1 MANRKG
7 QLSARVTMDDVAREA
22 GVSRGLVSLALR
34 DAYGVSGT
42 TRDRI
47 LAVAQ
52 RLNYQPNALASGLAR
67 RTNNTLGVFLLDLH
81 NELFADIYDGI
92 RDVATEARTE
102 LVLSVGSTGGTLDKP
117 ALDALVRAQVEVVV
131 AAGLLLSD
139 KELASYHESLHL
151 VSVAR
156 RVPGADSVTSS
167 NELGAKLAVLHLLE
181 LGHRRVLHLAA
192 PSSDGYRGRRR
203 GFIRTMKAAGLQ
215 PQIVVSDYSREEAAR
230 MIGPILDSPD
240 RPTAVFAHNDQ
251 TALGVLDALHSRGI
265 GVPEEMS
272 VIGYDNTSASRPPG
286 IALTTVDLHGEEL
299 GRRAAEIA
307 LARMADP
314 DAPAM
319 EQTFRPTLVVRGTT
333 APPAA

>member
-1 MANRKG
+1 M
-7 QLSARVTMDDVAREA
+7 RVTMDEVAREA

-34 DAYGVSGT
+34 DAYGVSDA

-47 LAVAQ
+47 LAVAR

-67 RTNNTLGVFLLDLH
+67 RTTNTLGVFLLDLH

-92 RDVATEARTE
+92 RDVATAANVE
-102 LVLSVGSTGGTLDKP
+102 LVLSVGATGGTLDRP

-139 KELASYHESLHL
+139 EDLASYRRLLHL

-156 RVPGADSVTSS
+156 RVPGGDNVVSN
-167 NELGAKLAVLHLLE
+167 NELGAKLAVSHLLE
-181 LGHRRVLHLAA
+181 LGHRQILHLAA
-192 PSSDGYRGRRR
+192 PTSDGYRGRRR
-203 GFIRTMKAAGLQ
+203 GYSRVMKAAGLQ
-215 PQIVVSDYSREEAAR
+215 PQIVVSDYSRTDAAR
-230 MIGPILDSPD
+230 VIGPILDSTD

-251 TALGVLDALHSRGI
+251 TALGVLDALHSRRI
-265 GVPEEMS
+265 RVPDEMS

-307 LARMADP
+307 LARMAHP
-314 DAPAM
+314 DAPPM
-319 EQTFRPTLVVRGTT
+319 DQNFKPTLVIRGTT
-333 APPAA
+333 APPAV

>member
-1 MANRKG
+1 
-7 QLSARVTMDDVAREA
+7 MDDVAREA

-34 DAYGVSGT
+34 DAYGVSDA

-67 RTNNTLGVFLLDLH
+67 RTTNTLGVFLLDLH

-92 RDVATEARTE
+92 RDVATAAGVE
-102 LVLSVGSTGGTLDKP
+102 LVLSVGSISGTLDKP

-139 KELASYHESLHL
+139 KDLGSYRKLLHL

-156 RVPGADSVTSS
+156 RVPGGDNVVSN
-167 NELGAKLAVLHLLE
+167 NELGAKLAVSHLLE
-181 LGHRRVLHLAA
+181 LGHRRILHLAA
-192 PSSDGYRGRRR
+192 PTSDGYRGRRR
-203 GFIRTMKAAGLQ
+203 GYSRAMKAAGLQ
-215 PQIVVSDYSREEAAR
+215 PKVIVSDYSRADAAR
-230 MIGPILDSPD
+230 VIGPVLDSTD

-251 TALGVLDALHSRGI
+251 TALGVLDALHSRRI
-265 GVPEEMS
+265 RVPEEMS

-299 GRRAAEIA
+299 GRRAAEIG
-307 LARMADP
+307 LARMAHP
-314 DAPAM
+314 GAPPID
-319 EQTFRPTLVVRGTT
+319 QNFKPTLMIRGTT

>member
-1 MANRKG
+1 V
-7 QLSARVTMDDVAREA
+7 RVTMDDVAKEA

-34 DAYGVSGT
+34 DAYGVSDS

-92 RDVATEARTE
+92 RDVATDAGTE

-117 ALDALVRAQVEVVV
+117 ALDVLVRAQADVVV

-139 KELASYHESLHL
+139 KELASYRESLRL

-156 RVPGADSVTSS
+156 RVSGADNVLSS
-167 NELGAKLAVLHLLE
+167 NELGAKLAVQHLLE
-181 LGHRRVLHLAA
+181 LGHRRILHLAA
-192 PSSDGYRGRRR
+192 PSSDGYHGRRR
-203 GFIRTMKAAGLQ
+203 GFRRAMRTAGLE
-215 PQIVVSDYSREEAAR
+215 PEILVSDYSRAEAAR
-230 MIGPILDSPD
+230 VIGPILDSAD

-251 TALGVLDALHSRGI
+251 TALGVLDALYGRGLR
-265 GVPEEMS
+265 VPDEMS
-272 VIGYDNTSASRPPG
+272 VIGYDNTSASRPPE
-286 IALTTVDLHGEEL
+286 IALTTVDLHGETL

-314 DAPAM
+314 EASPI
-319 EQTFRPTLVVRGTT
+319 EQTFKPTLVVRATT
-333 APPAA
+333 GPPAV